1 MSADNGYI
9 ANNASLVTMTL
20 PVTCS
25 VGDRIHVAGLG
36 AGGWKIAQNASQ
48 VIHFG
53 SSDTTTGTGGSLAS
67 THRYDVIELLCVV
80 TNNEYLVLSAQGN
93 ITVV

>member
-1 MSADNGYI
+1 MSVKNGYI

-20 PVTCS
+20 PAS
-25 VGDRIHVAGLG
+25 AAVGDILRVAGLG
-36 AGGWKIAQNASQ
+36 VGGWKIAQNASQ

-53 SSDTTTGTGGSLAS
+53 ESDTTTGTGGSLAS
-67 THRYDVIELLCVV
+67 THKYDAIHLVCVA
-80 TNNEYLVLSAQGN
+80 TNNQFVVLSSVGN